1 MASSKELKALITLAG
16 KVDPSLQSALLKA
29 QKGTADTTMKLSKLE
44 QVGVKALNA
53 TRKAAKATAVG
64 LAALAVSGGAALWQL
79 GKEGIETASNLAE
92 VQNVVDVTFADS
104 AKEIDAWSSNLLN
117 SYGLAELAAKKY
129 ASTIGAMLKSS
140 GVADDDMRVMS
151 KDLTQLAADMA
162 SFYNLDSDEAFN
174 KIRSGISGETE
185 PLKQLG
191 INMSVANMQAFA
203 LSKGIT
209 KSYSAMSQAEQ
220 MTLRYQYL
228 MSVTADAQGDFART
242 SDSFANQQ
250 KLLKENMSQLAA
262 TIMTG
267 AVPALAAGAKNLNA
281 MIASVDT
288 ETLGSFVTQ
297 IVNLAV
303 GLMPIATDL
312 LPVRASREAA
322 LSKLSVV
329 VHQYTLS
336 IAQVYCSLLFT
347 TAKERFE
354 NINTDLNDLTDHA
367 HYQIQELGQRR
378 QHHSYKLGF
387 SARPAIFGEAGLEA
401 AIPIKRGNRRSI
413 SLLQRTAQLL
423 GVSNQFYGGSFVY
436 SPVINDGDPERLQP
450 ILRRHYEDM
459 KRMWQEWQNRGRRL
473 SFGGVYLHDLGRG
486 YLGYDRAGFLR
497 RRIPDCSADGAQSGF
512 GAVRRISGRD

>member
-151 KDLTQLAADMA
+151 KDLTQLTADMA

-209 KSYSAMSQAEQ
+209 KSYSAMSQAER

-297 IVNLAV
+297 VVNLAV
-303 GLMPIATDL
+303 GLM
-312 LPVRASREAA
+312 R
-322 LSKLSVV
+322 
-329 VHQYTLS
+329 
-336 IAQVYCSLLFT
+336 
-347 TAKERFE
+347 
-354 NINTDLNDLTDHA
+354 
-367 HYQIQELGQRR
+367 QI
-378 QHHSYKLGF
+378 SY
-387 SARPAIFGEAGLEA
+387 R
-401 AIPIKRGNRRSI
+401 
-413 SLLQRTAQLL
+413 
-423 GVSNQFYGGSFVY
+423 
-436 SPVINDGDPERLQP
+436 
-450 ILRRHYEDM
+450 
-459 KRMWQEWQNRGRRL
+459 
-473 SFGGVYLHDLGRG
+473 
-486 YLGYDRAGFLR
+486 
-497 RRIPDCSADGAQSGF
+497 
-512 GAVRRISGRD
+512 

>member
-151 KDLTQLAADMA
+151 KDLTQLTADMA

-250 KLLKENMSQLAA
+250 KLLKENMSQLADDYDRCSSRTGSRRKEPECNDSLCGHRNA
-262 TIMTG
+262 GELCDAGCKPRSWSDADCDRSPTGDHQTAELNSPTG
-267 AVPALAAGAKNLNA
+267 AGACKSGVAAFDQVPG
-281 MIASVDT
+281 
-288 ETLGSFVTQ
+288 
-297 IVNLAV
+297 
-303 GLMPIATDL
+303 
-312 LPVRASREAA
+312 
-322 LSKLSVV
+322 
-329 VHQYTLS
+329 
-336 IAQVYCSLLFT
+336 
-347 TAKERFE
+347 
-354 NINTDLNDLTDHA
+354 
-367 HYQIQELGQRR
+367 
-378 QHHSYKLGF
+378 
-387 SARPAIFGEAGLEA
+387 
-401 AIPIKRGNRRSI
+401 
-413 SLLQRTAQLL
+413 
-423 GVSNQFYGGSFVY
+423 
-436 SPVINDGDPERLQP
+436 
-450 ILRRHYEDM
+450 
-459 KRMWQEWQNRGRRL
+459 
-473 SFGGVYLHDLGRG
+473 FGG
-486 YLGYDRAGFLR
+486 A
-497 RRIPDCSADGAQSGF
+497 
-512 GAVRRISGRD
+512 RDQ

>member
-281 MIASVDT
+281 MIASVDI

-297 IVNLAV
+297 VVNLAV

-312 LPVRASREAA
+312 LPVITRL
-322 LSKLSVV
+322 LSSILPPVLELVRVV
-329 VHQYTLS
+329 LPPLTKFLDLVVRVISKIIQIGVDVFKSLFGSGKQQTAVDLGN
-336 IAQVYCSLLFT
+336 AQGVLVDNYGKF
-347 TAKERFE
+347 A
-354 NINTDLNDLTDHA
+354 
-367 HYQIQELGQRR
+367 QG
-378 QHHSYKLGF
+378 GF

-436 SPVINDGDPERLQP
+436 SPVINDGNPERLQP

-473 SFGGVYLHDLGRG
+473 SFG
-486 YLGYDRAGFLR
+486 
-497 RRIPDCSADGAQSGF
+497 
-512 GAVRRISGRD
+512 

>member
-151 KDLTQLAADMA
+151 KDLTQLTADMA

-281 MIASVDT
+281 MIASVDI

-297 IVNLAV
+297 VVNLAV

-312 LPVRASREAA
+312 PPVLELVRVVLPPLTKFLDLVVRVI
-322 LSKLSVV
+322 SKIIQIGVDVFKSLFGSGKQQTAVD
-329 VHQYTLS
+329 LGN
-336 IAQVYCSLLFT
+336 AQGVLVDNYGKF
-347 TAKERFE
+347 A
-354 NINTDLNDLTDHA
+354 
-367 HYQIQELGQRR
+367 QG
-378 QHHSYKLGF
+378 GF

-436 SPVINDGDPERLQP
+436 SPVINDGNPERLQP

-473 SFGGVYLHDLGRG
+473 SFG
-486 YLGYDRAGFLR
+486 
-497 RRIPDCSADGAQSGF
+497 
-512 GAVRRISGRD
+512 

>member
-151 KDLTQLAADMA
+151 KDLTQLTADMA

-228 MSVTADAQGDFART
+228 MSVTADAQGICPNLGQLCQPAEAPEGKYEPTGGDDYDRCSSRT
-242 SDSFANQQ
+242 GSRRKEPECNDSLCGHRNAGELCDAGCKPRSWSDADCDRSPTGDHQTAEFN
-250 KLLKENMSQLAA
+250 SP
-262 TIMTG
+262 TG
-267 AVPALAAGAKNLNA
+267 AGACKSGVAAFDQVPG
-281 MIASVDT
+281 
-288 ETLGSFVTQ
+288 
-297 IVNLAV
+297 
-303 GLMPIATDL
+303 
-312 LPVRASREAA
+312 
-322 LSKLSVV
+322 
-329 VHQYTLS
+329 
-336 IAQVYCSLLFT
+336 
-347 TAKERFE
+347 
-354 NINTDLNDLTDHA
+354 
-367 HYQIQELGQRR
+367 
-378 QHHSYKLGF
+378 
-387 SARPAIFGEAGLEA
+387 
-401 AIPIKRGNRRSI
+401 
-413 SLLQRTAQLL
+413 
-423 GVSNQFYGGSFVY
+423 
-436 SPVINDGDPERLQP
+436 
-450 ILRRHYEDM
+450 
-459 KRMWQEWQNRGRRL
+459 
-473 SFGGVYLHDLGRG
+473 FGG
-486 YLGYDRAGFLR
+486 A
-497 RRIPDCSADGAQSGF
+497 
-512 GAVRRISGRD
+512 RDQ